1 MLKKVLVT
9 ASIACVVIAS
19 IASVC
24 SAGVTDHGIYHGFNG
39 TYGYDQAWVDFTS
52 ADNHD
57 YYVKVYVKRGGIRY
71 DGRRTTVSAGHSATC
86 YSEKSQGSNGT
97 EDWNVIVKN

>member
-24 SAGVTDHGIYHGFNG
+24 SAGVTDHGITHGFNG
-39 TYGYDQAWVDFTS
+39 TL
-52 ADNHD
+52 
-57 YYVKVYVKRGGIRY
+57 
-71 DGRRTTVSAGHSATC
+71 
-86 YSEKSQGSNGT
+86 
-97 EDWNVIVKN
+97 

>member
-9 ASIACVVIAS
+9 ASISCVVIAS

-24 SAGVTDHGIYHGFNG
+24 SAGVTDHGITHGFNG

-52 ADNHD
+52 TDNHD
-57 YYVKVYVKRGGIRY
+57 YYVKVYVKKNGTRY
-71 DGRRTTVSAGHSATC
+71 GYRRTTVSSGHSATC
-86 YSEKSQGSNGT
+86 CSENVQGSGGK
-97 EDWNVIVKN
+97 EDWSVVVKN